1 MFGGIFFIMTPVNHA
16 LSHWL
21 SQQKPYQ
28 LLPSEERRGFAQI
41 AQEKALKKG
50 EFLFR
55 EGQESDSVWLLRTG
69 RIHLNKY
76 MQNGQVSTTCVI
88 TEGETFC
95 CLPAL
100 DHKSYPVN
108 AVAAADAV
116 VVRIPSSTFSQWM
129 RDYPSFSQEALC
141 SFCSRLREVE
151 CHGCMI
157 FDPVEQRITQVLV
170 TLAKKFGDEIPLTRQ
185 EIASLAGTT
194 LETTIRTLSKM
205 KEKKIL
211 RSTRGRIILMDIA
224 FLRASLKQ

>member
-1 MFGGIFFIMTPVNHA
+1 VTTLNHA

-28 LLPSEERRGFAQI
+28 SLPAEERRGFAQI

-55 EGQESDSVWLLRTG
+55 EGQESDSVWLLRKG
-69 RIHLNKY
+69 RVHLNKY

-108 AVAAADAV
+108 AVAAADALV
-116 VVRIPSSTFSQWM
+116 IRIPSSTFSQWM

-211 RSTRGRIILMDIA
+211 RSTRGKIILLNLP
-224 FLRASLKQ
+224 FLQDSLKQ